1 MIDTDK
7 PVRLT
12 VTMPESLRTEFKVKC
27 VTKRKTM
34 NDQIVELIQNWIKT
48 EETEQLSNNTH
59 E

>member
-1 MIDTDK
+1 MNDIDK

-34 NDQIVELIQNWIKT
+34 NDQIVELIQSWLKNQ
-48 EETEQLSNNTH
+48 ETEQISINTH